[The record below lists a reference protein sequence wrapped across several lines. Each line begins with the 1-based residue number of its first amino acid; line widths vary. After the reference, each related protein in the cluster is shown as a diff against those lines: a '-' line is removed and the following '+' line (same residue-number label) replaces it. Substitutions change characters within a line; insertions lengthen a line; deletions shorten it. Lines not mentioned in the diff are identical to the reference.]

1 MWFNSTQRAE
11 PYQPLT
17 CPSRPSERR
26 AFGSAGGNTGAAW
39 LSSARVV
46 RCWVKS
52 RNERNPRLQLPSGRA
67 GHSEGTAGDKPEEG
81 GDDVKSSWP
90 LRAGLHTC
98 YNGGDSGERGGDP
111 ERIPKSRLSSDCALQ
126 LGRMKAESLVIADQ
140 HAAVNTFPGL
150 VHTARHTMGVGS
162 TLRRCANPGS
172 SEPGRQP
179 ATVRSATGVKS

>member
-1 MWFNSTQRAE
+1 MGVVVRGDLDFS
-11 PYQPLT
+11 
-17 CPSRPSERR
+17 
-26 AFGSAGGNTGAAW
+26 SAGRRTGAAW

-67 GHSEGTAGDKPEEG
+67 GHSEETAGDKPGEG

-98 YNGGDSGERGGDP
+98 YNGGDNGSRAREGEL
-111 ERIPKSRLSSDCALQ
+111 IPKSRLSSDCSLQ
-126 LGRMKAESLVIADQ
+126 LDCMKSESLVIADQ

-150 VHTARHTMGVGS
+150 VHTARHTTKVGNTRS
-162 TLRRCANPGS
+162 RCPNRKEGAVEGGIGDWG
-172 SEPGRQP
+172 EVVTR
-179 ATVRSATGVKS
+179 

>member
-1 MWFNSTQRAE
+1 MVQFEAT
-11 PYQPLT
+11 
-17 CPSRPSERR
+17 RR
-26 AFGSAGGNTGAAW
+26 TLPALDMGRENRGDAVRHLVGVHTGAAW

-98 YNGGDSGERGGDP
+98 YNGGDSGRQSREGEP
-111 ERIPKSRLSSDCALQ
+111 ISKSRLSSDCTLQ
-126 LGRMKAESLVIADQ
+126 LECMKSESLVIADQ

-150 VHTARHTMGVGS
+150 VHTARHTMGVGF
-162 TLRRCANPGS
+162 T
-172 SEPGRQP
+172 
-179 ATVRSATGVKS
+179 RSRSC

>member
-17 CPSRPSERR
+17 CPLR
-26 AFGSAGGNTGAAW
+26 ARETGSIGSAGGNTGAAW

-52 RNERNPRLQLPSGRA
+52 RNERNPHLQLPSGYA
-67 GHSEGTAGDKPEEG
+67 GHSGGTAGDKPEEG

-90 LRAGLHTC
+90 LWAGLHTC
-98 YNGGDSGERGGDP
+98 YNGGDRGKRGREAEP
-111 ERIPKSRLSSDCALQ
+111 IPKSRLSSDCTLQ
-126 LGRMKAESLVIADQ
+126 LECMKSESLVIADQ

-162 TLRRCANPGS
+162 TRRRCANRKEAAGH
-172 SEPGRQP
+172 GRVSDWGEVV
-179 ATVRSATGVKS
+179 TR